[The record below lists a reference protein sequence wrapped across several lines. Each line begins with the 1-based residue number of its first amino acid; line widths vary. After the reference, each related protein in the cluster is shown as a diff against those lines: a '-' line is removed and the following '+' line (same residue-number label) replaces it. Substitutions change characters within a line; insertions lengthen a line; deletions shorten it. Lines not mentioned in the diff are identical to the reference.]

1 MGVSFIA
8 NVGSRDVVVEG
19 RLNLPKDS
27 RPLGELIL
35 SNWDTYKPHLR
46 LPILVKTLDAV
57 LEKHGRVDHILLYAS
72 NQADTSYRHTDTEPY
87 ARIIKQ
93 FLEEKHGDWIKSVLE
108 IVEVNGNP
116 SDYDLM
122 YRFYTE
128 DLQLRAEEIFA
139 QDERVYASIS
149 GGTPAMSIML
159 LWQGVQVLGTRL
171 QPLYVLQEKE
181 TPVELKIGRDLLVRS
196 LQANLQKVTSI
207 YQYDAALAILKDN
220 AALLAAS
227 LRYYDALCLLIEAA
241 NHRVNFNFELAFN
254 ALESPVSLPK
264 PYSTQWQQALKA
276 IQNRDDAWL
285 LREEIYGAE
294 LDLERGA
301 YKDAV
306 ANIFAFR
313 EGALR
318 LYAIQKGAQFT
329 DAERKRLDGAWIDSI
344 DGLRDYLV
352 EKDIDLKRNVTT
364 FVFERVLDYLGKTD
378 ASIHQM
384 VKAINGFENLAKI
397 RNDATHSHKGV
408 ALDDIEKTYSGGI
421 DAIVRDLRAVYA
433 QMIGQPIAENPF
445 KTLLNPLISALIE
458 VSA

>member
-35 SNWDTYKPHLR
+35 SNWDTYKPYLR

-72 NQADTSYRHTDTEPY
+72 NQADISYRHTDTEPY
-87 ARIIKQ
+87 ARIIKR
-93 FLEEKHGDWIKSVLE
+93 FLQEKYGDWIESALE
-108 IVEVNGNP
+108 IVEIKVNP

-122 YRFYTE
+122 YQFYTE

-149 GGTPAMSIML
+149 GGTPAMSLML

-227 LRYYDALCLLIEAA
+227 LRYYDALCRLVEAA

-264 PYSTQWQQALKA
+264 PYSTQWQQALEDV
-276 IQNRDDAWL
+276 QNRDEAWL

-318 LYAIQKGAQFT
+318 LYAIQKGVQLA
-329 DAERKRLDGAWIDSI
+329 DENRKLDGAWIDSI

-352 EKDIDLKRNVTT
+352 KKDIDLKRNVTT

-378 ASIHQM
+378 ASVGLI
-384 VKAINGFENLAKI
+384 VKAINGFEELAKI

-408 ALDDIEKTYSGGI
+408 ALDDIAKAYVGGV
-421 DAIVRDLRAVYA
+421 DAIIPDLRAVYA
-433 QMIGQPIAENPF
+433 QMIGQPMAENPF
-445 KTLLNPLISALIE
+445 KTLLNPLISSLIE